1 VSLRKFKLKLIQQ
14 QARKLT
20 QSSTDAASRLVT
32 EKARVAATTDASTLR
47 RHFDNL
53 TKPPSLSGGMRK
65 AGIALIV
72 TPDPISGVPGVALL
86 TSSFIMKRK
95 EPASLESLAKET
107 RRVLREMQS
116 LSL

>member
-1 VSLRKFKLKLIQQ
+1 LLQQ
-14 QARKLT
+14 SARKLIL
-20 QSSTDAASRLVT
+20 SSTDSASRLVN
-32 EKARVAATTDASTLR
+32 EKARVAAVVDTSPLR
-47 RHFDNL
+47 RHFDNV

-86 TSSFIMKRK
+86 ASSFVMKKR
-95 EPASLESLAKET
+95 EPASLESLAQET
-107 RRVLREMQS
+107 RKALREIQS

>member
-1 VSLRKFKLKLIQQ
+1 
-14 QARKLT
+14 
-20 QSSTDAASRLVT
+20 
-32 EKARVAATTDASTLR
+32 
-47 RHFDNL
+47 
-53 TKPPSLSGGMRK
+53 MRK

>member
-1 VSLRKFKLKLIQQ
+1 MVQQ
-14 QARKLT
+14 PARKLIR
-20 QSSTDAASRLVT
+20 SSADSALRLAE
-32 EKARVAATTDASTLR
+32 EKAGVAAAVNASPLR

-86 TSSFIMKRK
+86 ASSFVLKRK
-95 EPASLESLAKET
+95 EPASLESLAQET
-107 RRVLREMQS
+107 RKALREIQS